1 MLIFSGSSL
10 LSCVCTINHLLQEAM
25 TVLQQPSLQWNSES
39 RLRCVRRGIAR
50 LVIEDGMAVR
60 TSISKLQI

>member
-1 MLIFSGSSL
+1 
-10 LSCVCTINHLLQEAM
+10 M
-25 TVLQQPSLQWNSES
+25 TVLQQPSIQWNGES

-60 TSISKLQI
+60 TSNLKNTHYYKV